1 MMKPLAAMI
10 IGASMLTACIPD
22 IMNTQPEVRG
32 LEGAARVQTFTDP
45 ATGTDITLR
54 PDGKLNL
61 KLDSNPTTGYYWY
74 LKDIDA
80 SQLDQL
86 SDEYFADPAPE
97 DLVGSGGHQLF
108 VFEALAKG
116 KSKLTLSYERSPQ
129 DVAETLTLNIKVI
142 E

>member
-1 MMKPLAAMI
+1 MKHLAAII

-22 IMNTQPEVRG
+22 IMNTKPEVRG
-32 LEGAARVQTFTDP
+32 LEGAAPVQTFTDP
-45 ATGTDITLR
+45 ATGTNITLR
-54 PDGKLNL
+54 PGGKLNL

-80 SQLDQL
+80 SQVDQL
-86 SDEYFADPAPE
+86 SDDYIADPAPE
-97 DLVGSGGHQLF
+97 GLVGSGGHQMF

-116 KSKLTLSYERSPQ
+116 KSKLQLSYERSPQ
-129 DVAETLTLNIKVI
+129 DVAGSLTLNIKVI

>member
-1 MMKPLAAMI
+1 MKSLATMI
-10 IGASMLTACIPD
+10 IGAAFLTACIPD
-22 IMNTQPEVRG
+22 IMNTKPEVQG
-32 LEGAARVQTFTDP
+32 LEGAAPVQTFTDP

-54 PDGKLNL
+54 PEGKLNL
-61 KLDSNPTTGYYWY
+61 KLDSNPTTGYYWH

-86 SDEYFADPAPE
+86 SEEYFADPAPE
-97 DLVGSGGHQLF
+97 GLVGSGGHQLF
-108 VFEALAKG
+108 VLEALATG
-116 KSKLTLSYERSPQ
+116 KSTLTLSYQRSPQ

>member
-1 MMKPLAAMI
+1 MKHLAAMI
-10 IGASMLTACIPD
+10 IGAGMLTACIPD
-22 IMNTQPEVRG
+22 IMNTKPEVQG
-32 LEGAARVQTFTDP
+32 LEGAAPVQTFTDP

-97 DLVGSGGHQLF
+97 GLVGSGGHQLF